1 MSGAYRQFKRYFA
14 PEPPG
19 AHPRSS
25 LARAQRVRLGP
36 ASRRSGA
43 HAARESTPTM
53 AAWSPIPLG
62 SPPISTGWSQAVLG
76 NLRSIGIVEV
86 RGELPDKVV
95 TATRFYLTSLPADTA
110 LFAQA
115 LREHWH
121 IENRPHW
128 ILDALFREDAPPQ
141 ARHQSQMETC
151 RVGAPISPTGVHG
164 VSQMRLP

>member
-1 MSGAYRQFKRYFA
+1 
-14 PEPPG
+14 
-19 AHPRSS
+19 
-25 LARAQRVRLGP
+25 
-36 ASRRSGA
+36 
-43 HAARESTPTM
+43 
-53 AAWSPIPLG
+53 
-62 SPPISTGWSQAVLG
+62 LG

-128 ILDALFREDAPPQ
+128 ILDALFREDESRMRKTQGRQNFAVLRPIAPNLFQRPTTSEGGTGYKPQ
-141 ARHQSQMETC
+141 TRGVVSSQ
-151 RVGAPISPTGVHG
+151 G
-164 VSQMRLP
+164 